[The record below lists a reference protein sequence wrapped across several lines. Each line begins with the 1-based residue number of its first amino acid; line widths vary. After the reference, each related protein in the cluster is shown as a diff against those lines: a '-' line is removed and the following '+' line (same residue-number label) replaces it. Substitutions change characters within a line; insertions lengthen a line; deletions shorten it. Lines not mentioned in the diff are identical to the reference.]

1 MDDALTR
8 RILELQLRV
17 TNCLAQFGYADQ
29 ESALRCGRHLAEI
42 SIYGERFANVTLP
55 LFLTLHDENRTAAME
70 LVLAIKTNLD
80 ELRDALLDVE
90 ADLQNVVDF
99 FLPNR

>member
-1 MDDALTR
+1 
-8 RILELQLRV
+8 V
-17 TNCLAQFGYADQ
+17 
-29 ESALRCGRHLAEI
+29 AEI

-55 LFLTLHDENRTAAME
+55 LFLTLHDENRTAGME

-90 ADLQNVVDF
+90 ADLQNVVNF
-99 FLPNR
+99 FHPNR